1 MSGLKEIVDKMK
13 AIFET
18 YAGQQGSKDS
28 LSKKELRAL
37 LSKEI
42 LGELQVKSSYNFA
55 TMSGLIEIMDKMKAI
70 FEKYAGQEGS
80 KDTLSKKELRA
91 LLSKELFGEHL
102 TKEEATMYLA
112 GLDHD
117 GDSAVDF
124 KEFMIFVA
132 GLMMIIHS
140 SLN

>member
-42 LGELQVKSSYNFA
+42 LGEVT